1 MSGEAAGRG
10 RRARLAIFCVG
21 GAGVA
26 VLFGLAVFGLPAP
39 GGDDHPYRDRAVP
52 AAVSHGTANVV
63 SSVNFDLRAMDTLGE
78 EAILFASVLGVAAL
92 ARPTTGENERRLRA
106 PREQVLDAAR
116 ATAAVFFPVTLV
128 VGLDV
133 VLHGALTPG
142 GGFQGGVILG
152 TGIHL
157 VYIAGGYRA
166 LLRVRP
172 LDVFEHGEAVGM
184 GAFVAAGVAA
194 LLVGGSFLGNV
205 VPTGRL
211 GSLTSSGTVELLSL
225 AVGVE
230 VASAVVVLLAAFLTQ
245 LLEIGDRPEAD
256 Q

>member
-1 MSGEAAGRG
+1 MSGRQG
-10 RRARLAIFCVG
+10 RLALFGVA
-21 GAGVA
+21 GAAVA
-26 VLFGLAVFGLPAP
+26 VLFGLAVFRLPDP
-39 GGDDHPYRDRAVP
+39 GGTGHPYRDRAVP
-52 AAVSHGTANVV
+52 AAVSHATANVV

-92 ARPTTGENERRLRA
+92 ARPAAGESDRRLGP
-106 PREQVLDAAR
+106 PREQVLDGVR
-116 ATAAVFFPVTLV
+116 STALVFFPVTLV

-157 VYIAGGYRA
+157 VYVAGGYRA
-166 LLRVRP
+166 LTRVRP
-172 LDVFEHGEAVGM
+172 LDVFEHGESVGM

-211 GSLTSSGTVELLSL
+211 GTLTSAGTVELLSI

-230 VASAVVVLLAAFLTQ
+230 VASAVIVLLAAFLSQ
-245 LLEIGDRPEAD
+245 VIEIGAVAEDGR
-256 Q
+256 

>member
-1 MSGEAAGRG
+1 
-10 RRARLAIFCVG
+10 
-21 GAGVA
+21 
-26 VLFGLAVFGLPAP
+26 
-39 GGDDHPYRDRAVP
+39 
-52 AAVSHGTANVV
+52 
-63 SSVNFDLRAMDTLGE
+63 
-78 EAILFASVLGVAAL
+78 VAAL
-92 ARPTTGENERRLRA
+92 ARPAAGEGGRRRV
-106 PREQVLDAAR
+106 PREQVLDAVR
-116 ATAAVFFPVTLV
+116 ATALVFFPVTLV

-157 VYIAGGYRA
+157 IYMAGGYRA

-172 LDVFEHGEAVGM
+172 LELFEQGEALGM
-184 GAFVAAGVAA
+184 GAFAAAGVAA

-211 GSLTSSGTVELLSL
+211 GTLTSSGTVELLSI
-225 AVGVE
+225 AVGIE

-245 LLEIGDRPEAD
+245 LLELGGVPEAD